1 MSEKNKSAS
10 SSVADKGK
18 SAIPPPA
25 PKGPKKAAAHIKVIE
40 DAAKLGLAR
49 PESDAPSATG
59 VEDYENAKAVTR
71 SKMLQR
77 EDDIQNVKDLDKW
90 G

>member
-1 MSEKNKSAS
+1 MSEKNKLAS
-10 SSVADKGK
+10 STDKGK
-18 SAIPPPA
+18 SAVPPPA

-49 PESDAPSATG
+49 PESDAPSTAG
-59 VEDYENAKAVTR
+59 VEDYENAKAVSR
-71 SKMLQR
+71 SKALQR
-77 EDDIQNVKDLDKW
+77 DEDIQNVKDLDRW